1 MGIKQT
7 HRAVSTRTHLA
18 RLAARTLIAVL
29 REKPLAGVLGL
40 GISVRLSRQEQ
51 RDLAVI
57 RRYPPFRAA
66 LAVLTV
72 LLRTRR
78 QVEAAEAARG
88 LAKALPGVPVRVT
101 ERGRRTYR
109 VRPPRSR

>member
-1 MGIKQT
+1 MWIRQAHGAKSI
-7 HRAVSTRTHLA
+7 RTHLA

-29 REKPLAGVLGL
+29 REKPLVGALGL
-40 GISVRLSRQEQ
+40 SIPVRLSRQEQ

-78 QVEAAEAARG
+78 QVKATEAARV
-88 LAKALPGVPVRVT
+88 LAEALPGVPVRVT
-101 ERGRRTYR
+101 ERGRGIYR
-109 VRPPRSR
+109 VRPARPR